1 MSAEQLHEQKE
12 DLSESVL
19 DAHRAYRTLI
29 EEVEAI
35 DWYNQRAE
43 ATDDEKL
50 RAIFIH
56 NRNEEMEHACMTLEW
71 IRRNESGWHERM
83 NTYLFKDETIT
94 ELEDE
99 EESSE
104 SRDDLMIGR
113 IRK

>member
-1 MSAEQLHEQKE
+1 
-12 DLSESVL
+12 
-19 DAHRAYRTLI
+19 
-29 EEVEAI
+29 
-35 DWYNQRAE
+35 
-43 ATDDEKL
+43 
-50 RAIFIH
+50 
-56 NRNEEMEHACMTLEW
+56 MTLEW